1 MPVLPLAVET
11 LLKMGSVV
19 ELVLV
24 LVVLLAMGSV
34 VVEPLDPHP
43 VNARRINAKKANA
56 NVFE

>member
-11 LLKMGSVV
+11 LPKMVLTV

-24 LVVLLAMGSV
+24 LVVLLAIGSV

-43 VNARRINAKKANA
+43 VNARRINPKKANA